1 MRKKRRF
8 VSLLLMLALLCS
20 ILPVSAMAAGKP
32 YIRQVEAGKRLSMAV
47 TSNGDLYGWGQC
59 SSVALFNGKQGS
71 NVPVK
76 IMSDVKS
83 VALSSTEN
91 QYPYTVENDGII
103 YGATPGHVIMIIK
116 TNGDLY
122 TWGDNVCYQLGKG
135 YYEAEQEPYEPYL
148 VMSNVVKAATN
159 DHACAALTENGDL
172 YFWGHNVAYPYGN
185 SDGANK
191 LYATPTVILSDV
203 KDVELGSENVIALKN
218 DGSVWM
224 MGTNLYGVLAR
235 DEGLNSKLVDEMTK
249 VMDGC
254 KDIAVGDEFAMAVK
268 TDGTLYGWGFNGFT
282 VLGVEYDD
290 MLYTGTPIV
299 IATGVKSVDA
309 GNHNAYFIKNDN
321 SLWSLGNNLRGERG
335 IGNDVGYEDPE
346 GGVSFDYPNYP
357 TQVDTNVHS
366 VSGGV
371 SHMFYLKNDGT
382 MWGCGGPEGDYEG
395 GSWLGR
401 GDVWGE
407 NVYYYMDGVRY
418 DTHSAY
424 QLHATQCGLS
434 YGTFAGQ
441 FGPIQEEVELVAGF
455 SDIAANA
462 YYRDAVEW
470 AVDQGITTG
479 TGDTTFSPDQD
490 CTRAQIITFLW
501 RAAGSPQ
508 TSTIAVIEDIDP
520 SQFYFDAVTWAAEQG
535 IVEDGEDFRPNDPC
549 TRAMAV
555 EFMWRAAGFQAISMD
570 TGFTDVSASAS
581 YSTAVEWAV
590 NYGITTGTSDTT
602 FSPDTVCS
610 RGQIVTF
617 LYRASSEN
625 LL

>member
-32 YIRQVEAGKRLSMAV
+32 YIRQVEAGKWTSWAV

-59 SSVALFNGKQGS
+59 ITAGLFNGKTGS

-76 IMSDVKS
+76 LMSGIKS
-83 VALSSTEN
+83 VSASSVEN
-91 QYPYTVENDGII
+91 QPAFEVKNYDDYGYISHYQEPGTVL
-103 YGATPGHVIMIIK
+103 TIIK
-116 TNGDLY
+116 ENGDLY
-122 TWGDNVCYQLGKG
+122 TWGDNTCFQLGKG
-135 YYEAEQEPYEPYL
+135 YYEAEQETYEPYF
-148 VMSNVVKAATN
+148 VMSDVVKAATS
-159 DHACAALTENGDL
+159 DHACAAVTESGDL
-172 YFWGHNVAYPYGN
+172 YYWGYNLVYGYGN
-185 SDGANK
+185 SAK
-191 LYATPTVILSDV
+191 EHYPEPTLILTGV
-203 KDVELGSENVIALKN
+203 KDVELSEYNVVALKE

-224 MGTNLYGVLAR
+224 MGGTHYGALAR
-235 DEGLNSKLVDEMTK
+235 DEGKVGSLVNEMTK

-254 KDIAVGDEFAMAVK
+254 VDIASGAGFTMALK
-268 TDGTLYGWGFNGFT
+268 TDGTLYGWGSNSFATLGIHWNKAEYVATPT
-282 VLGVEYDD
+282 VVSTD
-290 MLYTGTPIV
+290 
-299 IATGVKSVDA
+299 VKSVDA

-321 SLWSLGNNLRGERG
+321 SLWVTGDGQRGQRGQGNNMSYYDTVSNTYKLYR
-335 IGNDVGYEDPE
+335 YYPE
-346 GGVSFDYPNYP
+346 QIDS
-357 TQVDTNVHS
+357 NVHS
-366 VSGGV
+366 VSAGV
-371 SHMFYLKNDGT
+371 NHMLYLKNDGT
-382 MWGCGGPEGDYEG
+382 MWGCGGPEHAGEG
-395 GSWLGR
+395 GSRLGR

-407 NVYYYMDGVRY
+407 DLTPYGFGF
-418 DTHSAY
+418 TAY
-424 QLHATQCGLS
+424 QWHVTQCGLS

-470 AVDQGITTG
+470 AVDEGITTG

-508 TSTIAVIEDIDP
+508 TSTIAIIEDIDP

-581 YSTAVEWAV
+581 YSTAIEWAV

>member
-508 TSTIAVIEDIDP
+508 TSTIAIIEDIDP

>member
-32 YIRQVEAGKRLSMAV
+32 YIRQVEAGKWTSWAV

-59 SSVALFNGKQGS
+59 ITAGLFNGKTGS

-76 IMSDVKS
+76 LMSGIKS
-83 VALSSTEN
+83 VSASSVEN
-91 QYPYTVENDGII
+91 QPAFEVKNYDDYGYISHYQEPGTVL
-103 YGATPGHVIMIIK
+103 TIIK
-116 TNGDLY
+116 ENGDLY
-122 TWGDNVCYQLGKG
+122 TWGDNTCFQLGKG
-135 YYEAEQEPYEPYL
+135 YYEAEQETYEPYF
-148 VMSNVVKAATN
+148 VMSDVVKAATS
-159 DHACAALTENGDL
+159 DHACAAVTESGDL
-172 YFWGHNVAYPYGN
+172 YYWGYNLVYGYGN
-185 SDGANK
+185 SAK
-191 LYATPTVILSDV
+191 EHYPEPTLILTGV
-203 KDVELGSENVIALKN
+203 KDVELSEYNVVALKE

-224 MGTNLYGVLAR
+224 MGGTHYGALAR
-235 DEGLNSKLVDEMTK
+235 DEGKVGSLVNEMTK

-254 KDIAVGDEFAMAVK
+254 KDIASGAGFTMALK
-268 TDGTLYGWGFNGFT
+268 TDGTLYGWGSNSFATLGIHWNKAEYVATPT
-282 VLGVEYDD
+282 VVSTD
-290 MLYTGTPIV
+290 
-299 IATGVKSVDA
+299 VKSVDA

-321 SLWSLGNNLRGERG
+321 SLWVTGDGQRGQRGQGNNMSYYDTVSNTYKLYR
-335 IGNDVGYEDPE
+335 YYPE
-346 GGVSFDYPNYP
+346 QIDS
-357 TQVDTNVHS
+357 NVHS
-366 VSGGV
+366 VSAGV
-371 SHMFYLKNDGT
+371 NHMLYLKNDGT
-382 MWGCGGPEGDYEG
+382 MWGCGGPEHAGEG
-395 GSWLGR
+395 GSRLGR

-407 NVYYYMDGVRY
+407 DLTPYGFGF
-418 DTHSAY
+418 TAY
-424 QLHATQCGLS
+424 QWHVTQCGLS

-470 AVDQGITTG
+470 AVDEGITTG

-508 TSTIAVIEDIDP
+508 TSTIAIIEDIDP

-570 TGFTDVSASAS
+570 TGFTDVSVSAS

-590 NYGITTGTSDTT
+590 HYGITTGTSDTT